1 MPGQGDHAGPGQ
13 YVADQG
19 YDLAPEAIARQTLEG
34 GGAQLGVLGA
44 ADTVLAAG
52 SRSVPGLQV
61 GELADPGAGGKG
73 GQPVALDLVKAQLG
87 PGASATG
94 GHLPPGQ
101 GGGRGLGAPAPSIR
115 TRTFLPGLVLSP
127 GRPAGGAGRPIPLR

>member
-1 MPGQGDHAGPGQ
+1 MPGQGEHASPGQ
-13 YVADQG
+13 YAAGQG
-19 YDLAPEAIARQTLEG
+19 HDLASEAITRQTLEG
-34 GGAQLGVLGA
+34 EDAWPGVLGA